1 MKVSFKQLTGI
12 LKLMASL
19 GNSDELLDEE
29 SESIIL
35 FLRGFNIDNEKK
47 RELLCGAVE
56 MDIEE
61 ATDIVT
67 GLDQTTKQ
75 EVSNLLFDLIMVDG
89 VVSDPEAEMFMSL
102 MADCDFPVPN
112 TQVWSDW
119 LASSNESE
127 EEMLSNEPTAASDG
141 NIACYYVIEPA
152 GDDDYF
158 MGKCWAYSD
167 VNNRPVSDEAIA
179 RNLLRCTKGTLLVW
193 KQLPVLD
200 AVAKDLEVS
209 EVGVFRAYIAK
220 SPANYV
226 ENKAAS
232 KLCGRKIYGA
242 CLIRFVSNDG
252 KYLELV
258 ESYCEQLHRSL
269 RTHLDC
275 PMTYNTKP
283 ISL

>member
-47 RELLCGAVE
+47 RELLSRAVE
-56 MDIEE
+56 MDMEE
-61 ATDIVT
+61 AADIVT
-67 GLDQTTKQ
+67 GLDQVTKQ

-102 MADCDFPVPN
+102 MADCYIPVPN

-141 NIACYYVIEPA
+141 NI
-152 GDDDYF
+152 
-158 MGKCWAYSD
+158 
-167 VNNRPVSDEAIA
+167 PV
-179 RNLLRCTKGTLLVW
+179 T
-193 KQLPVLD
+193 
-200 AVAKDLEVS
+200 
-209 EVGVFRAYIAK
+209 
-220 SPANYV
+220 
-226 ENKAAS
+226 
-232 KLCGRKIYGA
+232 
-242 CLIRFVSNDG
+242 
-252 KYLELV
+252 
-258 ESYCEQLHRSL
+258 
-269 RTHLDC
+269 
-275 PMTYNTKP
+275 M
-283 ISL
+283 